1 MAKKLMTKREIKNF
15 IKESM
20 KRKAMSWSAGVV
32 IVKRDILG
40 EWKFLALKK
49 FNGQYDIAKGIVEPG
64 EKNLECAIREA
75 EEEASIT
82 LSDDNF
88 IWGEKSI
95 SYGRGIAYLAIS
107 EDTPKVKPN
116 PETDELEH
124 KSASWVSFDEMIVN
138 VSDFLRPAILWA
150 YRVITGG

>member
-20 KRKAMSWSAGVV
+20 KRKVMSWSAGVV
-32 IVKRDILG
+32 IVKRDASG

-49 FNGQYDIAKGIVEPG
+49 FNGKYDIAKGIVEDG
-64 EKNLECAIREA
+64 EKNIECAIREA

-82 LSDDNF
+82 LGDNNF
-88 IWGEKSI
+88 IWGNKSI

-116 PETDELEH
+116 PETGELEH
-124 KSASWVSFDEMIVN
+124 KSASWVTFDEMIAN
-138 VSDFLRPAILWA
+138 VSDFLRPAIVWA
-150 YRVITGG
+150 YRIIAGG